1 MYSLALKCKLGLIIV
16 GMTRVFMLLR
26 PSCLLQKLK
35 IRIEDPP
42 QRKHMVFLGGSILAR
57 LMQGGSA
64 NYWITKAEW
73 KEQGARVL
81 DRMEGV

>member
-1 MYSLALKCKLGLIIV
+1 M
-16 GMTRVFMLLR
+16 
-26 PSCLLQKLK
+26 K

-64 NYWITKAEW
+64 DCWVTKRDWE
-73 KEQGARVL
+73 EQGERIL
-81 DRMEGV
+81 DRMDGAQ